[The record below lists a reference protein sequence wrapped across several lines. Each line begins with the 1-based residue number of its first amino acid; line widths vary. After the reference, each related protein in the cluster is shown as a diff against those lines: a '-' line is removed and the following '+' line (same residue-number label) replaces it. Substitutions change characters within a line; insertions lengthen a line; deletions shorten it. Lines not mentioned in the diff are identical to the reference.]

1 MARITVEDCL
11 TRVDNR
17 FALVHLAAKRT
28 RQLRRGSTSMSNRNN
43 TEVVLALREIAAG
56 LITVTNVTEHEPK
69 PEEIMALMAPADDDL
84 ADDI

>member
-28 RQLRRGSTSMSNRNN
+28 RQLRRGSRSMSNRNN
-43 TEVVLALREIAAG
+43 TEVVLALREIAQG
-56 LITVTNVTEHEPK
+56 LITFKNVSEHEPK
-69 PEEIMALMAPADDDL
+69 PEEIMALMAPADDEI
-84 ADDI
+84 ADDV